1 MKFLS
6 VCSGVEAASV
16 AWKPLGWEA
25 VGFSEIMKY
34 PSEVLKYRFPNVK
47 NYGDMNDYQNWEV
60 EPFDLL
66 CGGTPCQSFSITG
79 LRAGLSDPRGNL
91 ALVFAGI
98 LDKWKPRWFLWENV
112 TGVLSSNGG
121 RDFASLQYAFEELGY
136 SFAWR
141 VFNAENFGSAAR
153 RPRVFVVGHLGEDWR
168 PAARVLFESCNSN
181 GDNKTRETLKQGAT
195 KGTDRGIQDGSK
207 PFALAPSWGT
217 WGEDI
222 APCILKTNGMHI
234 LDPGYPLRL
243 ITEREAERLQG
254 FPDDWTLL
262 PESSGFTWKAQ
273 HRERVA
279 SMGNSWAVPVARWVG
294 ERIQMVDKVSNG
306 VKS

>member
-16 AWKPLGWEA
+16 AWSPLGWKA
-25 VGFSEIMKY
+25 VGFSEIMSY
-34 PSEVLKYRFPNVK
+34 PSKVLTHRFPNVK
-47 NYGDMNDYQNWEV
+47 NYGDMNDYQTWEV

-66 CGGTPCQSFSITG
+66 CGGTPCQSFSTSG
-79 LRAGLSDPRGNL
+79 LRSGLDDPRGNL

-112 TGVLSSNGG
+112 TGVFSSNGG
-121 RDFASLQYAFEELGY
+121 RDFSSIQYAFDELGY

-168 PAARVLFESCNSN
+168 PSARVLFESNRIKLNAEN
-181 GDNKTRETLKQGAT
+181 GETTEKRESTIST
-195 KGTDRGIQDGSK
+195 ERGVQDGSK
-207 PFALAPSWGT
+207 PFALSPSWGT
-217 WGEDI
+217 WGENI
-222 APCILKTNGMHI
+222 TPCLLKSNGMHI
-234 LDPGYPLRL
+234 LDPGYPIRY

-262 PESSGFTWKAQ
+262 PEFGGLSWKGQYAQ
-273 HRERVA
+273 RVA
-279 SMGNSWAVPVARWVG
+279 AMGNSWCVPVVKWIG
-294 ERIQMVDKVSNG
+294 ERIHLIEG
-306 VKS
+306 GG